1 MKSEYNIIIVSIIL
15 LLSLAFPSCSS
26 RHFANFGCFIITKK
40 GPLELQKEKKSER
53 KGTRGRQVSLFK
65 FINSVGAGSPPKPGY
80 KFNYDLIPR
89 ENKNSC

>member
-26 RHFANFGCFIITKK
+26 RHFANFGFFIITKK

-53 KGTRGRQVSLFK
+53 KLGHGDVSLFK

-80 KFNYDLIPR
+80 KFNYDR
-89 ENKNSC
+89 EKIKN